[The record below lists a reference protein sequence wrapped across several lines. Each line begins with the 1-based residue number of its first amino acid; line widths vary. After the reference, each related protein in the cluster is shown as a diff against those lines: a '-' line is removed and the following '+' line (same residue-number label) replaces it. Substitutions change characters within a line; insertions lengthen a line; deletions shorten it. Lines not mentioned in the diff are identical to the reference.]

1 MDPLCAVQPMQLVG
15 RVPTSDQSR
24 SPSAKLGVEVASKTV
39 EPWSSVGGGL
49 VNRVRVVTQCPS
61 TEQMREAA
69 SKTAGRYSG
78 VGGGLVGR
86 GRIVTQRPSTEPGP
100 VHGLSPHSE
109 TADDVN
115 DVADALGRS
124 GRPDG
129 DPAPERDAGC
139 AIVARVP
146 QGQRWCPRG
155 SNEVPLVL
163 QNEKAWQESQL
174 LNGLPPD
181 GVRVGYA
188 VVPLRRQAGSS
199 IARTGKQGAE
209 AGEVS
214 RHPHAHLQLGLLLIR
229 GGGLGLDADGN
240 WVGEERRMVRVV
252 DRLGHVNVGDG
263 RVAIDPGLANG
274 NAEVDL
280 FGVALDGRPR
290 GPCSAW
296 CSVLMVADVQHMAGR
311 RG

>member
-1 MDPLCAVQPMQLVG
+1 M
-15 RVPTSDQSR
+15 
-24 SPSAKLGVEVASKTV
+24 
-39 EPWSSVGGGL
+39 
-49 VNRVRVVTQCPS
+49 NRVRVVTQRPS

-163 QNEKAWQESQL
+163 QNDKAWQNSQI

-188 VVPLRRQAGSS
+188 GCSFATTS
-199 IARTGKQGAE
+199 
-209 AGEVS
+209 
-214 RHPHAHLQLGLLLIR
+214 
-229 GGGLGLDADGN
+229 
-240 WVGEERRMVRVV
+240 RVV
-252 DRLGHVNVGDG
+252 DRTDG
-263 RVAIDPGLANG
+263 
-274 NAEVDL
+274 
-280 FGVALDGRPR
+280 
-290 GPCSAW
+290 
-296 CSVLMVADVQHMAGR
+296 QAGR
-311 RG
+311 GGGRSEQSSTRPSAARPPPDSGRRPWSRC